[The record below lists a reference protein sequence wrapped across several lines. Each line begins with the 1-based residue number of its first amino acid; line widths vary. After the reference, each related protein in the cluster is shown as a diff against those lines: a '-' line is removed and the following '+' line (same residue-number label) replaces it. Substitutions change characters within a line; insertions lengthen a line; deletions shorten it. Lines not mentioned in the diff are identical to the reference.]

1 MKPKDADWIRD
12 MEPRPNTLS
21 IALAVAAIAVLPRS
35 ALGQAAPKPDPEPE
49 VAPPSAAVEVGF
61 RSPQAGLEVE
71 VIDSVL
77 DVPVGTCIA
86 PCRTRLLPGSYNL
99 HVHETKST
107 VAGWRNVE
115 IAEPS
120 DVTIDPKSRGT
131 RTTGLM
137 LGIGGAVAVFAGA
150 LLFMTNVNLD
160 EDNSRRK
167 SGEAAWLGLG
177 MMAAGGI
184 ATPIGW
190 TIFGMS
196 FRPGVDVAPAR

>member
-1 MKPKDADWIRD
+1 M
-12 MEPRPNTLS
+12 MS
-21 IALAVAAIAVLPRS
+21 IALAAVALAVLPHP
-35 ALGQAAPKPDPEPE
+35 AMGQAAAQPEPE
-49 VAPPSAAVEVGF
+49 IAPPSAAVEVGF
-61 RSPQAGLEVE
+61 RSPQASLEFE
-71 VIDSVL
+71 VIDSML

-99 HVHETKST
+99 YVHETKST

-120 DVTIDPKSRGT
+120 DVTIDPKNRGT
-131 RTTGLM
+131 RTTGLV
-137 LGIGGAVAVFAGA
+137 LGIGGAVAMFAGA
-150 LLFMTNVNLD
+150 LLFVSNVNLD
-160 EDNSRRK
+160 EDQSRRT